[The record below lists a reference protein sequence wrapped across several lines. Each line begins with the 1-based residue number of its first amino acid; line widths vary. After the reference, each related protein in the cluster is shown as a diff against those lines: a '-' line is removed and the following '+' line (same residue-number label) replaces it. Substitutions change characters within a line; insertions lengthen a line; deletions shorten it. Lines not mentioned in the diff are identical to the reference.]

1 MTFDCRVLVIT
12 GSNKKQLIMTE
23 KMIDATEI
31 GNNKNDIIRT
41 TINRFHSNDNID
53 RMTWA

>member
-41 TINRFHSNDNID
+41 TINRFHPNDDID

>member
-1 MTFDCRVLVIT
+1 MTFDCRVVVIT

-53 RMTWA
+53 GMTWA

>member
-1 MTFDCRVLVIT
+1 MTFDGRVVVIT

-31 GNNKNDIIRT
+31 GNNKNIIRT
-41 TINRFHSNDNID
+41 TIDRFHSNDNID

>member
-23 KMIDATEI
+23 KMIDVTEI

>member
-12 GSNKKQLIMTE
+12 GSNKKQHIMTE

-41 TINRFHSNDNID
+41 TIDRFHPNDNID

>member
-1 MTFDCRVLVIT
+1 
-12 GSNKKQLIMTE
+12 MTE